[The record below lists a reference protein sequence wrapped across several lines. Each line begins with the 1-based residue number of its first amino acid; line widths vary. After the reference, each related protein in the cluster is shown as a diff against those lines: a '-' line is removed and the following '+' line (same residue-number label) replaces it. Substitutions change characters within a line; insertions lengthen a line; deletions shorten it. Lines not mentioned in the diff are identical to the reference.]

1 MRNMNKWV
9 VDVINNPQRSAMPVM
24 THPGVEFTG
33 KKVIDVV
40 TDGKSHYEAI
50 KAVSENYPTLAATAV
65 MDLTVEAEAF
75 GANIVYSDDEVPSV
89 TGNILSTHEDV
100 EALNVPDMKAG
111 RLQEYLKANKL
122 ASENIEKPFFSGC
135 IGPFSLAGRL
145 YGMTEIMT
153 GCHMEPDTI
162 HLLLDKCTN
171 FLIEWCKALKE
182 QGTNGVL
189 MAEPAAGLLSDDIC
203 EEFSSNYVK
212 KVVEAV
218 QDETFILILHN
229 CGNTGQCTEAMIK
242 SGAAG
247 YHFGNAIDMSLA
259 LSQCPDNVLVM
270 GNIDPVGCFK
280 MGSPE
285 MMYDVTSKL
294 LIETAQYKNFVVS
307 SGCDTPPGTTS
318 DNINAF
324 FKAIDDFNSQL

>member
-1 MRNMNKWV
+1 MNKWV

-50 KAVSENYPTLAATAV
+50 KAVSDHYPTLAATAV

-75 GANIVYSDDEVPSV
+75 GANIVFSDDEVPSV

-100 EALNVPDMKAG
+100 EALIVPDMKAG

-122 ASENIEKPFFSGC
+122 AAGNLDKPFFSGC

-153 GCHMEPDTI
+153 GCYMEPDTI

-171 FLIEWCKALKE
+171 FLIEWCKSLKE

-280 MGSPE
+280 MGSPK

-318 DNINAF
+318 ENINAF

>member
-75 GANIVYSDDEVPSV
+75 GANIVFSDDEVPSV

-153 GCHMEPDTI
+153 GCYMEPDTI

>member
-153 GCHMEPDTI
+153 GCYMEPDTI

>member
-1 MRNMNKWV
+1 MKNWV
-9 VDVINNPQRSAMPVM
+9 AEVISNPKRSAMPVM

-40 TDGKSHYEAI
+40 TNGNSHFEAI
-50 KAVSENYPTLAATAV
+50 KAVSEHYPTLAATAV

-75 GANIVYSDDEVPSV
+75 GANIVFSDDEVPSV
-89 TGNILSTHEDV
+89 TGNMLSTHDDV
-100 EALNVPDMKAG
+100 ESLKIPDLSAG
-111 RLQEYLKANKL
+111 RLQEYLLANKL
-122 ASENIEKPFFSGC
+122 AAENLDKPFFSGC

-153 GCHMEPDTI
+153 GCYMEPDTI
-162 HLLLDKCTN
+162 HLLLDKCTS
-171 FLIEWCKALKE
+171 FLVEWCKALKA

-212 KVVEAV
+212 KVVEAI
-218 QDETFILILHN
+218 QDESFILILHN
-229 CGNTGQCTEAMIK
+229 CGNTGQCTEAMVK
-242 SGAAG
+242 TGAAG
-247 YHFGNAIDMSLA
+247 YHFGNAIDMALA
-259 LSQCPDNVLVM
+259 LSQCPDDVLVM

-280 MGSPE
+280 MGSTE
-285 MMYDVTSKL
+285 MMYDVTSNL
-294 LIETAQYKNFVVS
+294 LDKTAQYKNFVVS

>member
-75 GANIVYSDDEVPSV
+75 GANIVFSDDEVPSV

-153 GCHMEPDTI
+153 GCYMEPDTI

-259 LSQCPDNVLVM
+259 LSQCPENVLVM